1 MHPFTI
7 TLTLLLISVQISA
20 QQIGHTT
27 ITFSDPARNYRQI
40 TTEVYYPATVAG
52 DDTPLAE
59 GVYPIITFGHGFV
72 MTWSAYQNYWQSLVP
87 EGYILAFPTTE
98 SSFIPNH
105 EDFGKDLKFI
115 ITAIQ
120 NNGVSTIIPA
130 TGIAATSAIMG
141 HSMGGGSAFLAA
153 EYNTTIT
160 TMVSFA
166 AANTNPSSIDAS
178 THVSVPTL
186 LFSGVNDCV
195 TPPAEHQDIMYDS
208 AAAAYKT
215 QVNIIGGGHCFF
227 ANDNFNCSFGE
238 SVCSPDPTI
247 TREEQH
253 DITNVFLQPWLA
265 YYLKDE
271 CQAAQQFQDS
281 LLTSARINY
290 RQSLPIGCT
299 TGTSDIRDIHD
310 QVSTYPNPCSSF
322 ITVETPHDRIRSVM
336 LYNTTM
342 QSAREFLFSD
352 TDGLERIDLSSLP
365 NGLYFICINNGS
377 YQRLLKG
384 DFEE

>member
-1 MHPFTI
+1 M
-7 TLTLLLISVQISA
+7 LLIGGQISA

-27 ITFSDPARNYRQI
+27 ITFSDPARNNRQI
-40 TTEVYYPATVAG
+40 SAEVYYPATAAG
-52 DDTPLAE
+52 DEATFAE

-72 MTWSAYQNYWQSLVP
+72 MTWGAYQNFWQALVP

-105 EDFGKDLKFI
+105 DDFGKDLKFM

-120 NNGVSTIIPA
+120 NDGVGAIIPV
-130 TGIAATSAIMG
+130 TGIATTSAIMG
-141 HSMGGGSAFLAA
+141 HSMGGGSSFLAA
-153 EYNTTIT
+153 ENNSTIT

-195 TPPAEHQDIMYDS
+195 APPAEHQDIMFDS
-208 AAAAYKT
+208 TAAAYKT

-253 DITNVFLQPWLA
+253 AISDVFLQPWLA

-271 CQAAQQFQDS
+271 CEEAQRFQDS
-281 LLTSARINY
+281 LFTSTRISY

-299 TGTSDIRDIHD
+299 TGISDVSAIHD
-310 QVSTYPNPCSSF
+310 QFSLYPNPCSSF
-322 ITVETPHDRIRSVM
+322 MTVETPNDRIRSVM
-336 LYNTTM
+336 LYNTTK
-342 QSAREFLFSD
+342 QFVHEFLFTD
-352 TDGLERIDLSSLP
+352 TDGRERIDLSSLP
-365 NGLYFICINNGS
+365 DGMYFISINNGA
-377 YQRLLKG
+377 YQRLVKA
-384 DFEE
+384 DFVE